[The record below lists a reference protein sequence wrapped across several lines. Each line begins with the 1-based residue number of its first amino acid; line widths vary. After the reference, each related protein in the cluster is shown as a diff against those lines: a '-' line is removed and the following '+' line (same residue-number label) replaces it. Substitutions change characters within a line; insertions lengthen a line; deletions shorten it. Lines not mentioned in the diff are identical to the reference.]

1 MTRYVVAPNG
11 VPSPLLTH
19 MMNKRTEEERKA
31 PCARQCEAQAFKI
44 ELRQKD
50 SRIAELEAEVA
61 ALKPW
66 ATTPAATLGALAG
79 KRMAELE
86 AQNKQLLEALKGLLQ
101 DTQHAEHDCGDEEWC
116 PVIKARAA
124 IAQVEG
130 K

>member
-50 SRIAELEAEVA
+50 SRIAELEEQNKALLD
-61 ALKPW
+61 ALKEFVDAVEGVVVQGGVVTIDKYNSDW
-66 ATTPAATLGALAG
+66 FG
-79 KRMAELE
+79 R
-86 AQNKQLLEALKGLLQ
+86 
-101 DTQHAEHDCGDEEWC
+101 
-116 PVIKARAA
+116 ARAA
-124 IAQVEG
+124 IAAVEV
-130 K
+130 KHD